1 MFGVPMGPLTG
12 NSSFTLNLL
21 GPRCKSTKTREQNC
35 KDAMAKMQKA
45 KVLSSEGK
53 GAILHNFELL
63 PLQLNL
69 HFRLLFPLE

>member
-1 MFGVPMGPLTG
+1 MFGVPMGLLP
-12 NSSFTLNLL
+12 SHFSLL